1 MNAPNCED
9 STKRTSKAS
18 EIKDRTDFALQA
30 GSVSYSAEYADSCRN
45 KLIIKQA
52 TGFGKD
58 PALRSGDARRFEDS
72 YKKAETATSPLF
84 FLSPPRGKSFQLP
97 ALHNSRKVPGQCI
110 S

>member
-1 MNAPNCED
+1 MRTAQKGPLRQAKSKIGLTLRFKRGQFLIQPN
-9 STKRTSKAS
+9 TLMTV
-18 EIKDRTDFALQA
+18 EIN
-30 GSVSYSAEYADSCRN
+30 V
-45 KLIIKQA
+45 IIKQA